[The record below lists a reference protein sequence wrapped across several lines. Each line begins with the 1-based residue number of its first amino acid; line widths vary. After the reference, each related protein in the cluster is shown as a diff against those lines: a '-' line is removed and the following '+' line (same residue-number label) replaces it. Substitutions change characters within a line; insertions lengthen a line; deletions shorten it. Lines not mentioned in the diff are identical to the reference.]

1 METISN
7 YGFFMLPIEKFR
19 LALGKKTNEMSDEEI
34 DNLRI
39 QQDKLADILF
49 DFWLGQKN
57 NNNTLKK

>member
-1 METISN
+1 
-7 YGFFMLPIEKFR
+7 MLPIEKFR